1 MQTVNTPSRHDEH
14 VLVELARGGDENAYR
29 ELIETHR
36 SELYAHCYRMLASAD
51 DADDA
56 VQDALLRAW
65 RGLANFESRSSVRT
79 WLFKIA
85 TNAALDVSQRRSRRA
100 LPVSFGT
107 GANRGE
113 EVGDPVY
120 EISWL
125 GPYPTTL
132 EDTPSTRATPDVRY
146 ERRESL
152 ELAFIEALQLLPAN
166 QRAVL
171 LLRDVLGHSAIET
184 AELLDTSV
192 PAVNSSLQRARATI
206 DPQIPRESQRSTLS
220 SLGDEALRSLASK
233 YCDAIETGNTAALL
247 SLLTE
252 DVTWSMPPVA
262 TWFQG
267 RARVGEFYER
277 DIASGRWAHLVT
289 SANGQLAIAGYVYD
303 DERHC
308 FAAEVIDVVTLEGDL
323 ISSVVGFVTT
333 KRPGFEVE
341 RLFPRFG
348 LPLELPG

>member
-1 MQTVNTPSRHDEH
+1 MQTVNTPSRGNEQI
-14 VLVELARGGDENAYR
+14 LIELARGGDENAYR

-36 SELYAHCYRMLASAD
+36 SELHAHCYRMLASAD

-85 TNAALDVSQRRSRRA
+85 TNAALDVSQSRSRRA

-107 GANRGE
+107 SNAPGVE
-113 EVGDPVY
+113 TGDPVY

-125 GPYPTTL
+125 GPYPTPL
-132 EDTPSTRATPDVRY
+132 EETPSARATPDARY
-146 ERRESL
+146 ERRETL
-152 ELAFIEALQLLPAN
+152 ELAFVEALQLLPAN

-171 LLRDVLGHSAIET
+171 LLRDVLSFSAAET

-192 PAVNSSLQRARATI
+192 PAVNSSLQRARATV
-206 DPQIPRESQRSTLS
+206 DPQIPRTSQRSTIS
-220 SLGDEALRSLASK
+220 ALGAQRLRELASK
-233 YCDAIETGNTAALL
+233 YCDAIETGNTTALL

-252 DVTWSMPPVA
+252 DATWSMPPVA
-262 TWFQG
+262 TWYQG
-267 RARVGEFYER
+267 RAGIGEFYER
-277 DIASGRWAHLVT
+277 DVAPGRWAHLTT

-303 DERHC
+303 DDRHC
-308 FAAEVIDVVTLEGDL
+308 FAAEVIDALTLEGDL

>member
-1 MQTVNTPSRHDEH
+1 MQTMNTPSRHDEQ
-14 VLVELARGGDENAYR
+14 VLIELARGGDENAYR

-36 SELYAHCYRMLASAD
+36 SELHAHCYRMLASAD

-65 RGLANFESRSSVRT
+65 RGLANFESRSSIRT

-107 GANRGE
+107 SAKRGE
-113 EVGDPVY
+113 QVGEEVY

-125 GPYPTTL
+125 GPYPTRL

-146 ERRESL
+146 ELRESL

-171 LLRDVLGHSAIET
+171 LFRDVLGHSAIET

-206 DPQIPRESQRSTLS
+206 DPQIPRASQRATLS
-220 SLGDEALRSLASK
+220 ALGPEGLRTLAAK
-233 YCDAIETGNTAALL
+233 YCDAIETGDTAALL

-252 DVTWSMPPVA
+252 DATWSMPPVA

-267 RARVGEFYER
+267 RAGIGEFYER
-277 DIASGRWAHLVT
+277 DVAPGRWAHLTT